1 MKYFEYVVGDY
12 ITQIGTGA
20 GPKEIDKERYY
31 KILELIKE
39 RPTDSK
45 AGEYMLTTSLK
56 WVLVSDTKDG
66 EK

>member
-1 MKYFEYVVGDY
+1 MKYFEYVDGDY
-12 ITQIGTGA
+12 ILQIGTGA

-39 RPTDSK
+39 RPADSK
-45 AGEYMLTTSLK
+45 AGRYMLTISLK
-56 WVLVSDTKDG
+56 WVLVSDEKDG